1 MSVKRLNNLGNYSLG
16 TFLAGFIKT
25 PSNSYRKAKTC
36 FKRDL
41 LVLIF
46 LLKNI
51 HFELTFHFVCTSLV
65 SMALP
70 DGFFQLM
77 FFFCDNWKVRDIM

>member
-16 TFLAGFIKT
+16 TFLASFAKT

-41 LVLIF
+41 PALIF
-46 LLKNI
+46 LRKNI
-51 HFELTFHFVCTSLV
+51 HFELTFHFVCASFV
-65 SMALP
+65 SMAL
-70 DGFFQLM
+70 
-77 FFFCDNWKVRDIM
+77 